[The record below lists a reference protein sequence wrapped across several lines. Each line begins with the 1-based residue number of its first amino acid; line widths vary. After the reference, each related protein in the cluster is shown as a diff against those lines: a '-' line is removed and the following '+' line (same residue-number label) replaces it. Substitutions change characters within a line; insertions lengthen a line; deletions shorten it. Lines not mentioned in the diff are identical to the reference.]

1 MNQDEIKTMMRSFE
15 RLNSKTL
22 KSVQNKMTL
31 DDMWH
36 KMPQIVQHQI
46 TVIKEYQ
53 EAYVQQANKITALED
68 LASESKLVKEIYELR
83 DLVKAQAAENQQQ
96 AEQIE
101 QAKADNRL
109 LSVGKEVEKTKAENI
124 YEDWCELVDKH
135 KQQAEQITAIK
146 AEVNRLR
153 TIVDNESNMPLKQE
167 KAYSKDCKKQ
177 LAGTRAIVE
186 QQAEQIRVLN
196 KKYEMLKQILMHRVG
211 LQNALV
217 EIETIDNAVV

>member
-1 MNQDEIKTMMRSFE
+1 METLWTLWKDMAMNQDEIKTMMRSFE

-22 KSVQNKMTL
+22 KSAQNKMTL

-96 AEQIE
+96 AEQIDIKQGVIE
-101 QAKADNRL
+101 QYEMDYQSLA
-109 LSVGKEVEKTKAENI
+109 AENARLKELI
-124 YEDWCELVDKH
+124 CKECDAHEDYCKSPKKVGCDLD
-135 KQQAEQITAIK
+135 QA
-146 AEVNRLR
+146 
-153 TIVDNESNMPLKQE
+153 
-167 KAYSKDCKKQ
+167 
-177 LAGTRAIVE
+177 LAAQPQGDSDE
-186 QQAEQIRVLN
+186 
-196 KKYEMLKQILMHRVG
+196 
-211 LQNALV
+211 
-217 EIETIDNAVV
+217 